1 MSPVENAQRYFDRY
15 NRAKR
20 AMDDVPRL
28 VKETK
33 NELAYLAQLEIDLEL
48 ATNWPEIDEAQQALQ
63 AKGHWR
69 GKPAKRMGGSGK
81 SAPLRV
87 VTENNFVIWVGR
99 NSRQNEAVTFDKG
112 RDQDLWLHARDV
124 PGAHVIIKY
133 DGRQIPATIIEQA
146 ASLAA
151 YYSAN
156 RGEGSVPVDVTRCKY
171 VRKLKGAG
179 PGMVTYRNEE
189 TRMAAPRSEKDFA
202 L

>member
-1 MSPVENAQRYFDRY
+1 LD
-15 NRAKR
+15 
-20 AMDDVPRL
+20 
-28 VKETK
+28 T
-33 NELAYLAQLEIDLEL
+33 DLEL
-48 ATNWPEIDEAQQALQ
+48 ATNWPEIDEVQQALQ

-69 GKPAKRMGGSGK
+69 GNPAKRIGGSGK

-87 VTENNFVIWVGR
+87 VTEDNFVIWAGR

-124 PGAHVIIKY
+124 PGAHVIVKY
-133 DGRQIPATIIEQA
+133 DGRQIPDSIIEQA

-156 RGEGSVPVDVTRCKY
+156 RGESRAPVDVTRCKY
-171 VRKLKGAG
+171 VKKIKGAG
-179 PGMVTYRNEE
+179 PGMVTYRNEA
-189 TRMAAPRSEKDFA
+189 TRLVAPRSEEEIE